1 MNQLPAKSQTTPKT
15 IIIIKLTNHV
25 LLYSNTHLRYNSAM
39 KIPKRLLPL
48 VEEGLIDEVL
58 NQLMSGKEA
67 TVYRV
72 RCGDEIRCAK
82 VYKEATKRS
91 FKKASQYTEGRKG
104 RSSRRARAM
113 EKGSKYGKSQQ
124 EEAWQNA
131 EVDALYTLAEH
142 DVRVPQPYG
151 CFDGVLLMEL
161 ITDDEGDVA
170 PRLNDIVLPAEQA
183 IEDHALMM
191 IYIMRMLCAGIVHGD
206 LSEFNVLVDAYGP
219 VVIDLPQAVDASAN
233 NNAKSMLLRD
243 VNNITTYY
251 AQFVPNLALTKF
263 GEEMWALYEAGE
275 LTDTTKLTGQFKE
288 DTQSADV
295 ETILAEIQAAFEQEQ
310 DRLAYL
316 KEAAEQD

>member
-1 MNQLPAKSQTTPKT
+1 M
-15 IIIIKLTNHV
+15 
-25 LLYSNTHLRYNSAM
+25 YNSPM

-72 RCGDEIRCAK
+72 RCGDEVRCAK

-124 EEAWQNA
+124 ETAWQNA

-161 ITDDEGDVA
+161 ITDEQGDVA
-170 PRLNDIVLPAEQA
+170 PRLNDIVMPADQA
-183 IEDHALMM
+183 MEDHALMM

-251 AQFVPNLALTKF
+251 AQFVPSLALTKF

-275 LTDTTKLTGQFKE
+275 LSDTTKLTGRFE
-288 DTQSADV
+288 ESTEAADV
-295 ETILAEIQAAFEQEQ
+295 DTILAEIQAAFEQEQ